1 MSIPKIAISNED
13 DAGLYIV
20 GNRFK
25 SFSNTSNT
33 SSPYK
38 SIIKTRSSQPQS
50 PSTSTTQSFHTCR
63 SRLDSARRELSDQ
76 LQIVQELR
84 TNDDLSNTPARSRR
98 SCTIS
103 FVQTNSDVDQQLRNN
118 AARERRSFSNVTHVS
133 HRSDL
138 PRASYSIRPL
148 PRSASP
154 LRRAKS
160 YQTGRRRVTMRE
172 GRSVEQGINHRDS
185 LAKRRSTLDYVTYSP
200 IQKEASPSVYGTPT
214 HEAHPDYVENCIR
227 LVIETDVTTQIAA
240 NDRSDM
246 QLVQTISDGK
256 SSSPESAVRVGQI
269 GMHEL
274 QFSIS
279 KECQAFDEDRPV
291 DAVL

>member
-63 SRLDSARRELSDQ
+63 SRLDSARREFSDQ
-76 LQIVQELR
+76 LQIAQELR
-84 TNDDLSNTPARSRR
+84 TIDDALNTPARPRR

-103 FVQTNSDVDQQLRNN
+103 FVRTNSDEDPQLQRI
-118 AARERRSFSNVTHVS
+118 APRERRSYSSVTHVS

-138 PRASYSIRPL
+138 PRASNSKL
-148 PRSASP
+148 PPPKSASP

-160 YQTGRRRVTMRE
+160 YHTGTRRVTLRE
-172 GRSVEQGINHRDS
+172 GRSIEQGINRRHS
-185 LAKRRSTLDYVTYSP
+185 LAKRRSTLDHVTCPP
-200 IQKEASPSVYGTPT
+200 IQKDAPPSVYGTPI
-214 HEAHPDYVENCIR
+214 HEAHQDYVENCIR
-227 LVIETDVTTQIAA
+227 LVIETDVNTQIPA

-246 QLVQTISDGK
+246 QLVQTISDGT
-256 SSSPESAVRVGQI
+256 SSSPESAVRVEQMGVYEQRFWNPE
-269 GMHEL
+269 GCCWQRHFL
-274 QFSIS
+274 LTF
-279 KECQAFDEDRPV
+279 
-291 DAVL
+291 L